1 MGLRDAW
8 TWVCE
13 DVRMQGRGD
22 AETLGRGDVGR
33 GNVGTRRRAGTRG
46 RDKQTTADFCAKFVN
61 FRSSVR

>member
-22 AETLGRGDVGR
+22 AETLGRGD
-33 GNVGTRRRAGTRG
+33 VGTRRRAGTRG